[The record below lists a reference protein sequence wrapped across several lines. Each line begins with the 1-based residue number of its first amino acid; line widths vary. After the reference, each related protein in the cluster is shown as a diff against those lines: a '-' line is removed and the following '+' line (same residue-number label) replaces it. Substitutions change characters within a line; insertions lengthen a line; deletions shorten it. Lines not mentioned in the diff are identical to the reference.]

1 MSLQEQI
8 QREIEQEAK
17 LDKIIEK
24 RIKDYSRNYR
34 VVPVRE
40 EADAVLIFN
49 REKIY
54 EYGFYLI
61 SEEGNTI
68 LDMAPE
74 NIKLIYLK
82 NRNPRDSKK
91 ATHGRIK
98 KTASRKKFAN

>member
-17 LDKIIEK
+17 LDKIIGK

-49 REKIY
+49 RK
-54 EYGFYLI
+54 
-61 SEEGNTI
+61 
-68 LDMAPE
+68 
-74 NIKLIYLK
+74 K
-82 NRNPRDSKK
+82 NL
-91 ATHGRIK
+91 RIW
-98 KTASRKKFAN
+98 FLLNF